1 MDFDHRASAGVT
13 DEALSRLLEEHW
25 EARMVRHPTWADR
38 LGDRRFADRLERT
51 TPADLATARAED
63 GAFLVRARAM
73 DPGNLSG
80 PDALTLRLYVEGL
93 ERALAV
99 DVARLEEWNVMP
111 RGTPVTT
118 LGWLP
123 EIRPVETPEDEAN
136 LAARYRAMP
145 EQIDGILEC
154 LAIGAAAGKYAN
166 RESVRRA
173 VEQVRAE
180 LANPEPAWAIAAD
193 VLRPALA
200 KYADFL
206 EEEILPRGRT
216 GDDVGIHAVPGGDE
230 AYAAMIRQF
239 TTLPLTAQEVHDIG
253 VAEMAAIHQEFCDFG
268 GRVLDTTDLAGIF
281 DRLRN
286 DPDLH
291 FTTGEE
297 VEAKAVSALDAAR
310 RAMPD
315 WFGRLPQADCVVKRI
330 PDHEAPYT
338 TIAYYRPPAG
348 DGTQPGEYRINTYAP
363 ETRPRFEAEA
373 LAYHES
379 IPGHHL
385 QIAIAKELPEMPAF
399 RRHGWVTAY
408 GEGWALYTERLAD
421 EMGLYSGDLDR
432 LGMLSFDA
440 WRASRLV
447 VDTGIHAF
455 GWSRERAIAYMAE
468 NTPLAANNIDNEV
481 DRYISWPGQALAY
494 KIGQIEVRRLRREAE
509 AALGDRFDIKG
520 FHDTLLTSGPVPLT
534 VLGDLVRD
542 FIGGAP

>member
-1 MDFDHRASAGVT
+1 MDYDHRASAGVT
-13 DEALSRLLEEHW
+13 DKGLRRLLDEHW
-25 EARMVRHPTWADR
+25 EADMVRHPTWASR
-38 LGDRRFADRLERT
+38 LGDRRFDDRLVRT
-51 TPADLATARAED
+51 TPEDYDAARGED
-63 GAFLVRARAM
+63 RRFLDRAM
-73 DPGNLSG
+73 ALDPARMNAS
-80 PDALTLRLYVEGL
+80 DALTRRLYVEGL
-93 ERALAV
+93 VAGLAV
-99 DVARLEEWNVMP
+99 DFVRLEEWTVMP

-123 EIRPVETPEDEAN
+123 EIRPVETPGDEAN
-136 LAARYRAMP
+136 LLARYHAMP

-154 LAIGAAAGKYAN
+154 LSVGAAAGKFAN

-173 VEQVRAE
+173 LEQVRAE
-180 LANPEPAWAIAAD
+180 IATPEPGWAVAAE
-193 VLRPALA
+193 VLRPALT

-206 EEEILPRGRT
+206 EEELLPHGRT
-216 GDDVGIHAVPGGDE
+216 GDDVGIHAVPGGSD
-230 AYAAMIRQF
+230 AYAAMIRMF
-239 TTLPLTAQEVHDIG
+239 TTLDLTAQEIHDTG
-253 VAEMAAIHQEFCDFG
+253 LSEMDSIHGEFRDLG
-268 GRVLDTTDLAGIF
+268 GRVLGTTDIEEIF
-281 DRLRN
+281 DRLRS

-291 FTTGEE
+291 FTTSEE
-297 VEAKAVSALDAAR
+297 VEAKAEAALIAAR
-310 RAMPD
+310 RAIPD
-315 WFGRLPQADCVVKRI
+315 WFGVLPQADCVVKRI

-338 TIAYYRPPAG
+338 TVAYYRPPSG
-348 DGTQPGEYRINTYAP
+348 DGAEPGEYRINTYAP

-373 LAYHES
+373 LAWHES

-408 GEGWALYTERLAD
+408 GEGWALYTERLAE

-455 GWSRERAIAYMAE
+455 GWSRERAIAYMAG
-468 NTPLAANNIDNEV
+468 NTPLAPNNIDNEV
-481 DRYISWPGQALAY
+481 DRYICWPGQALAY

-520 FHDTLLTSGPVPLT
+520 FHDTLLTSGPVPLA

-542 FIGGAP
+542 FIGGTP